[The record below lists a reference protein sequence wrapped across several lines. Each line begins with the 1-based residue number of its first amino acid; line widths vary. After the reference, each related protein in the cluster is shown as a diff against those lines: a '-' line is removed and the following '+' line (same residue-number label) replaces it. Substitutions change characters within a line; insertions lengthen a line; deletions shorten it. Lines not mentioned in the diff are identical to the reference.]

1 MLPQWHFVF
10 FLCIIPR
17 MIGENTS
24 KMAYVYLT
32 ARGVKIV
39 GYVNLPFLLSFSG
52 LRSNLSKTIIKQF
65 FFASVSL
72 YPISLRSDRVD
83 IGFSL
88 SELPWLRCYDKRR
101 FLALVISARQRNNMF
116 PVGFGRGL
124 DSIYGRLPRQLRLI
138 YIFGETSNV
147 LFITAYA
154 FFKLEGRKIS
164 GSQFL
169 KVLSTLR
176 VWEICAPD
184 INAAIEVTKS

>member
-1 MLPQWHFVF
+1 MLLQWHFVF

-32 ARGVKIV
+32 AKGVKIV

-52 LRSNLSKTIIKQF
+52 LRSNRSKTIIKQF

-88 SELPWLRCYDKRR
+88 SELP
-101 FLALVISARQRNNMF
+101 
-116 PVGFGRGL
+116 
-124 DSIYGRLPRQLRLI
+124 
-138 YIFGETSNV
+138 
-147 LFITAYA
+147 
-154 FFKLEGRKIS
+154 
-164 GSQFL
+164 
-169 KVLSTLR
+169 
-176 VWEICAPD
+176 
-184 INAAIEVTKS
+184 

>member
-1 MLPQWHFVF
+1 MVSGNTIMLPQWHFVF

-24 KMAYVYLT
+24 KMADVYLM

-88 SELPWLRCYDKRR
+88 SELSWLRCYDKRR

-147 LFITAYA
+147 LLITAYT
-154 FFKLEGRKIS
+154 FF
-164 GSQFL
+164 
-169 KVLSTLR
+169 
-176 VWEICAPD
+176 
-184 INAAIEVTKS
+184 